1 MIFLQLDNLGVIERK
16 VLGALLVLA
25 DNSKNNTVKATMKEV
40 ADLIGYKSS
49 GGALSF
55 AFRIL
60 ERDNYIVCV
69 NRSTYKLLI

>member
-1 MIFLQLDNLGVIERK
+1 MNVLQLDNLGTIERK

-25 DNSKNNTVKATMKEV
+25 DNSNNTVKVTLKEI

-55 AFRIL
+55 AVKIL
-60 ERDNYIVCV
+60 ERDNYVVCV
-69 NRSTYKLLI
+69 DRGIYKLLI

>member
-1 MIFLQLDNLGVIERK
+1 MIFLQLDNLGTIERK
-16 VLGALLVLA
+16 VLGALLVLT

-55 AFRIL
+55 AFKIL

-69 NRSTYKLLI
+69 DKSTYKLLI

>member
-55 AFRIL
+55 AFKIL